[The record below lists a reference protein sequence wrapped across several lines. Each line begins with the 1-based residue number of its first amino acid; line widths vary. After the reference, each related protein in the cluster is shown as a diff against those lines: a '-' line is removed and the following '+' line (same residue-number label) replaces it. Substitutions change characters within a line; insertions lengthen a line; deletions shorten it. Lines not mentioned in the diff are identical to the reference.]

1 MNQDK
6 LDSTCGVTEIKA
18 EESLKDNEQ
27 KYKLL
32 VNSLNSIVMTI
43 DNHLRITYM
52 NKYGLDFFGYS
63 MQEILGKSVLGTTIP
78 LKDDK
83 GVDLAQMTQD
93 IIKNPQK
100 YKTNIHKNM
109 RKNGKLVWV
118 SWTNNPRYDQ
128 DGNLLEILAVGND
141 ISELKKAEDALHE
154 SEERFSTAFHI
165 NPTAMAITKMDGRMV
180 DVNNSFLSLV
190 GFSRQEVIGKSGV
203 ELGLYAD
210 KSDREALLNQ
220 LEKSGVLL
228 NHELTFVHKSGRIVN
243 TIFSLIRITLNG
255 EPHLLGSAIDITKRK
270 KAEEA
275 LKENERLYKAVFDN
289 SQDGFLMA
297 EVLYDEDGRPCDNR
311 ILKVNSVFTKQADI
325 KSKDIIGRKLKDL
338 GRSIEQSWLDTQ
350 NSVLRT
356 GKSIHFE
363 NYSQETKRYYDIYMF
378 PITRTIFGEL
388 FRDITERKKA
398 QEEIERSSQRIN
410 EILESISD
418 DFMVLNHNW
427 NFVYA
432 NRQAAKLVGLE
443 PKDIVGK
450 NFWDLFPQ
458 NKDTYVEQNLREA
471 MEDQK
476 IRRFELFGQYSK
488 MHKLITTYPSV
499 EGIVLI
505 ATDITERKSLEDQ
518 LHEKE
523 RLAAIGATAGMVGH
537 DIRNPLQ
544 AMMSDVYLL
553 KELLIA
559 MPQMQTKDEVA
570 ESLDGLE
577 KNISYVNKIV
587 ADLQDYARPLKPE
600 YSMVYLPDVVTS
612 IFKTVELPD
621 NIKLLIDV
629 KAPDKVE
636 TEATFIRRSLT
647 NLVNNAIQAMPD
659 GGNLTILVS
668 EAQNR
673 LLITVEDT
681 GVGIPEE
688 VKPKLFS
695 PMTTTKAK
703 GQGLGL
709 AVVKRLVEALNG
721 NITFESQKGKGTKFI
736 IELPLTKP
744 KAATN
749 S

>member
-1 MNQDK
+1 
-6 LDSTCGVTEIKA
+6 
-18 EESLKDNEQ
+18 
-27 KYKLL
+27 
-32 VNSLNSIVMTI
+32 
-43 DNHLRITYM
+43 
-52 NKYGLDFFGYS
+52 
-63 MQEILGKSVLGTTIP
+63 
-78 LKDDK
+78 
-83 GVDLAQMTQD
+83 
-93 IIKNPQK
+93 
-100 YKTNIHKNM
+100 
-109 RKNGKLVWV
+109 
-118 SWTNNPRYDQ
+118 
-128 DGNLLEILAVGND
+128 
-141 ISELKKAEDALHE
+141 
-154 SEERFSTAFHI
+154 
-165 NPTAMAITKMDGRMV
+165 
-180 DVNNSFLSLV
+180 
-190 GFSRQEVIGKSGV
+190 
-203 ELGLYAD
+203 
-210 KSDREALLNQ
+210 
-220 LEKSGVLL
+220 
-228 NHELTFVHKSGRIVN
+228 
-243 TIFSLIRITLNG
+243 
-255 EPHLLGSAIDITKRK
+255 
-270 KAEEA
+270 
-275 LKENERLYKAVFDN
+275 
-289 SQDGFLMA
+289 
-297 EVLYDEDGRPCDNR
+297 
-311 ILKVNSVFTKQADI
+311 
-325 KSKDIIGRKLKDL
+325 
-338 GRSIEQSWLDTQ
+338 
-350 NSVLRT
+350 
-356 GKSIHFE
+356 
-363 NYSQETKRYYDIYMF
+363 
-378 PITRTIFGEL
+378 
-388 FRDITERKKA
+388 
-398 QEEIERSSQRIN
+398 
-410 EILESISD
+410 
-418 DFMVLNHNW
+418 
-427 NFVYA
+427 
-432 NRQAAKLVGLE
+432 
-443 PKDIVGK
+443 
-450 NFWDLFPQ
+450 LFPQ